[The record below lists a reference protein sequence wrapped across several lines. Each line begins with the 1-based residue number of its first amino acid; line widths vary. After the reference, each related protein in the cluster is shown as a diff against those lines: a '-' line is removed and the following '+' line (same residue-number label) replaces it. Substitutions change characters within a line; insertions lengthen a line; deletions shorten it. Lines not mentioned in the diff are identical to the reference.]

1 MKEERKS
8 GNPFKK
14 LDDLVLAGANV
25 AVRAYNWTTGGT
37 KAELANGLL
46 WTGTGIM
53 SATSPYEI
61 PIVLPLVY
69 LITKINQYHE
79 KKEILASD
87 SQLKD
92 LDVEKRKTTY
102 ALLGY
107 MSAGFSAIYG
117 IGIFTETESKKILKD
132 SILSLGMLTI
142 SLSEHIM
149 RADYLPPQKDIVARL
164 IDRYHERQE
173 QKTLIPVPIRV

>member
-1 MKEERKS
+1 MREERKS
-8 GNPFKK
+8 NNPFKR
-14 LDDLVLAGANV
+14 LDDLVLAGANT
-25 AVRAYNWTTGGT
+25 AVRAYNCTTGGT
-37 KAELANGLL
+37 KAELANGLY
-46 WTGTGIM
+46 WTGIGIM
-53 SATSPYEI
+53 SATTPYAI
-61 PIVLPLVY
+61 PIVLPMTYLV
-69 LITKINQYHE
+69 TKMNQHHE

-107 MSAGFSAIYG
+107 MFAGFSAIYG

-149 RADYLPPQKDIVARL
+149 RADYLPPQKNLVSRL
-164 IDRYHERQE
+164 IDKYQEYQE
-173 QKTLIPVPIRV
+173 QKTLIPVPIRA